1 MINLKKSVTTPDTE
15 TRDVPFSE
23 FQKPP
28 QFPFLLRRML
38 EFLLASVICSVPI
51 ALLYGIGIIP
61 KSDYWGIRIM
71 GISLFAFVAIN
82 IYLLRAFYY
91 SMGNKK
97 IYYNVNITAYT
108 LFAIINLAVFLIFK
122 DDYLPSFYSFLFM
135 PMKFVNVVLNMLGST
150 SRIQIQILAPLATH
164 IFMLLIILA
173 APLEMYTFDKK
184 KK

>member
-1 MINLKKSVTTPDTE
+1 MKKNVTPPDVE

-28 QFPFLLRRML
+28 QFPFLFRRLL
-38 EFLLASVICSVPI
+38 EFLIASVVCSVPI

-71 GISLFAFVAIN
+71 GISLFAFAAIN

-91 SMGNKK
+91 SMGSKR
-97 IYYNVNITAYT
+97 IYYNVNITSYII
-108 LFAIINLAVFLIFK
+108 FAAINLAVFIIFK
-122 DDYLPSFYSFLFM
+122 DEQLPSLYSYLFM
-135 PMKFVNVVLNMLGST
+135 PMKFVNVILNMLGST
-150 SRIQIQILAPLATH
+150 SRIQVQILAPIATH
-164 IFMLLIILA
+164 IFMLLLIFA
-173 APLEMYTFDKK
+173 SPLEMYAFDKK